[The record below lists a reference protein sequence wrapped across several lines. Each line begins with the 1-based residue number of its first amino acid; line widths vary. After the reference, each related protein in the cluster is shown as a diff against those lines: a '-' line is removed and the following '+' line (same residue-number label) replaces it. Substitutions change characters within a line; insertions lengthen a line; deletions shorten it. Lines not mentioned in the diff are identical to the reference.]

1 MGGGREKIP
10 RPPYKGNKIKL
21 VCLQGRSWKREKAVF
36 GGGDQL
42 LIKINI
48 EEGLPNHI
56 QHRSFGEINT
66 KNVGFKKQMHT
77 TKTPLKTEDN
87 LVTICILAD

>member
-1 MGGGREKIP
+1 M
-10 RPPYKGNKIKL
+10 

-56 QHRSFGEINT
+56 QHWSFGEINT
-66 KNVGFKKQMHT
+66 KNVGFKKQTHT
-77 TKTPLKTEDN
+77 TKIPLKTEDN
-87 LVTICILAD
+87 LVTIFILAD